1 MVSQRAISEVEVK
14 RRSSDEVLAGI
25 YERLAKLK
33 EQGYLKTIELP
44 ALPAPQD
51 ESDVE
56 D

>member
-1 MVSQRAISEVEVK
+1 MQNVEVETK
-14 RRSSDEVLAGI
+14 RRSSDEILASI

-33 EQGYLKTIELP
+33 EQGYLTTIELP

-51 ESDVE
+51 DSDVE

>member
-1 MVSQRAISEVEVK
+1 VQNVEVETK
-14 RRSSDEVLAGI
+14 RRSSDEILARI

-33 EQGYLKTIELP
+33 EQGYLTTIELP

-51 ESDVE
+51 DSDVE